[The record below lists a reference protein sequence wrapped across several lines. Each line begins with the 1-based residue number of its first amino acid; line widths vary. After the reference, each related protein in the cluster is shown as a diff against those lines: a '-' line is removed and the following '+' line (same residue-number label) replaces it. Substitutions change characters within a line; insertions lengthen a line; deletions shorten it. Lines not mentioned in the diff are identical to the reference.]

1 MQKTGV
7 VREPRVHNPDQAIQ
21 SDPIS
26 RRVWWLFVLIV
37 IGVLLIRVPVM
48 FREPGEMD
56 EECYAVPGLTV
67 LQTGIPKM
75 PHIPGRSEQSVFYH
89 ADEILFAEPPVLF
102 YLQAIFYAILPPVYG
117 TARMATL
124 AAGIGALGFMWAISR
139 RWLGGWVAAVW
150 AVGLFA
156 NARWF
161 FLHAIRARPDM
172 LCSMFGIAAMWA
184 VFHWRETGK
193 PRWLVLAGVMIGLGG
208 LTHPFALAY
217 AVPIALWVMYESRGI
232 NRLWFPGLLALVSI
246 LTASSWLLLIVQSPE
261 IFWVQFRNQFLN
273 PYDPLPDRIATP
285 WHFWWFHAGIMLD
298 QIKPWQYFLAVG
310 PLTFCTFFGSKETR
324 IIACISWASMA
335 LIAFMVGTHH
345 AVAGYFTFP
354 SGLMFLCTGWCIHQL
369 SRFLPRIG
377 SRYQVVTVAAAIAL
391 MMSMIRISR
400 LGTLLVHLENW
411 NSINFNAPRFAQMVM
426 ADIPQDSLCAVDSEF
441 LLDFVAARRK
451 VILAR
456 HEKVTIEGNLL
467 PVDFIIGSRMAIEN
481 KIYIKHM
488 PSEIIRTY
496 GDFPNLYSCFAEVRI
511 PTHVPPKQ

>member
-1 MQKTGV
+1 M
-7 VREPRVHNPDQAIQ
+7 I
-21 SDPIS
+21 
-26 RRVWWLFVLIV
+26 FVFIV
-37 IGVLLIRVPVM
+37 LGVLLVRVPVM
-48 FREPGEMD
+48 YREPGEMD

-67 LQTGIPKM
+67 VQSGIPKL

-124 AAGIGALGFMWAISR
+124 VSGIFALGLMWAISR
-139 RWLGGWVAAVW
+139 CWLGGFVAAAW
-150 AVGLFA
+150 SVGLFA

-172 LCSMFGIAAMWA
+172 LCSTFGLAAMWA
-184 VFHWRETGK
+184 VFQWRETGK
-193 PRWLVLAGVMIGLGG
+193 RKWLVLAGVFIGLGG

-217 AVPIALWVMYESRGI
+217 AVPIAFWVVYESQGRC
-232 NRLWFPGLLALVSI
+232 RLWNPAILTGVSI
-246 LTASSWLLLIVQSPE
+246 LTASSWLLLIIQSPD
-261 IFWVQFRNQFLN
+261 IFWIQFRNQFLN

-310 PLTFCTFFGSKETR
+310 PLVFCTIWGSKETR
-324 IIACISWASMA
+324 IIACIAWASMV

-354 SGLMFLCTGWCIHQL
+354 SALMFLCTGWCIHQL
-369 SRFLPRIG
+369 LHFLPRIG
-377 SRYQVVTVAAAIAL
+377 SRFQVVTIAAGIAL
-391 MMSMIRISR
+391 VMSMLPISR
-400 LGTLLVHLENW
+400 IGTLLVHIENW
-411 NSINFNAPRFAQMVM
+411 NNINFNAPRFAQQVM
-426 ADIPQDSLCAVDSEF
+426 ADVPDDVLCAVDSEF
-441 LLDFVAARRK
+441 LLDFVAAGRN

-467 PVDFIIGSRMAIEN
+467 PVKLIVGSRMAIEN

-488 PSEIIRTY
+488 PSEIIKTY
-496 GDFPNLYSCFAEVRI
+496 GEFSNLYACFAELRV
-511 PTHVPPKQ
+511 PTHAPPKPD